1 MEERNLTPQESLQVI
16 QNMMEQTQ
24 HNVMHHSGAPSLIWG
39 YTTTFISILIYF
51 LYPYMGNDVNYFW
64 FGIPIVGSLC
74 IWMLKRKKKKQHVP
88 TTRMDKFIDVVWLVM
103 GLNVFF
109 LSIMPTHHI
118 LSLVLILIGAAT
130 AITAFSVN
138 VQVLKYSSV
147 FGMLVGYVMLIL
159 PTSGMQRV
167 LIFAMAFFL
176 MHCIPGHI
184 ISAQLKKERHA

>member
-24 HNVMHHSGAPSLIWG
+24 RNVLRHSGVPSLIWG
-39 YTTTFISILIYF
+39 YTTTFISLLVYF

-64 FGIPIVGSLC
+64 FGIPVIGSLFT
-74 IWMLKRKKKKQHVP
+74 WMLKVKKKKQHIP
-88 TTRMDKFIDVVWLVM
+88 TTQMDKFLNVVWIVI

-109 LSIMPTHHI
+109 LCLMPTHRI

-138 VQVLKYSSV
+138 AKVLKFSSV
-147 FGMLVGYVMLIL
+147 FGMLVGYLLLMLSI
-159 PTSGMQRV
+159 SVEQKV
-167 LIFAMAFFL
+167 LIFAIAFFL
-176 MHCIPGHI
+176 MHCVPGHI
-184 ISAQLKKERHA
+184 ISAQLKKE